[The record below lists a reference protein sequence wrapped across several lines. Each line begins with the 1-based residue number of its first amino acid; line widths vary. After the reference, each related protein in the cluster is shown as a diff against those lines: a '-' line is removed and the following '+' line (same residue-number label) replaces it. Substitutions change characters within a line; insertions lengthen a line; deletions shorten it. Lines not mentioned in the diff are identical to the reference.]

1 VSDANPGTDLGSV
14 LRAVARKLVAEHRF
28 EEPTD
33 RAALAADVRRR
44 LADVGPLEAFC
55 EWVERC
61 PEARDVLAGFG
72 LLWTPAADEREPAVA
87 ADPRNQVRVEM
98 GRRGDYVDCEVVA
111 AAGNAWGQVRELRA
125 ARPGAGRRIAFV
137 CAAAVHPQDRDAF
150 HAILAHLPGADGG
163 VVWED
168 GSPVVAPEAK
178 RGA

>member
-1 VSDANPGTDLGSV
+1 MAH
-14 LRAVARKLVAEHRF
+14 KLVAEHRF
-28 EEPTD
+28 DEPTD
-33 RAALAADVRRR
+33 RAVLAADVRRR

-72 LLWTPAADEREPAVA
+72 LLWTPAAAEREPVVA

-137 CAAAVHPQDRDAF
+137 SAAAVHPQDRDAF
-150 HAILAHLPGADGG
+150 HAILARLPGAEGG

-168 GSPVVAPEAK
+168 GSPVIAPEAK
-178 RGA
+178 QET